1 MAMKEHATAKYRII
15 ADSGGSRYRFFC
27 DVSGMVLCTTKPV
40 REDTQEE
47 ELKMAWELEGKQ
59 HFNRCAK
66 CGRWVSDPMYNADML
81 QCVDCA
87 PWQEKPN
94 YCTHCGKKLSGN
106 DRFCEACGTRLRYG
120 EVAG

>member
-27 DVSGMVLCTTKPV
+27 DVSGMMLCTTKPV
-40 REDTQEE
+40 RGDTQEE
-47 ELKMAWELEGKQ
+47 ELKMAWETEGKQ
-59 HFNRCAK
+59 HFNRCGK
-66 CGRWVSDPMYNADML
+66 CGKWVSDPMYNADML
-81 QCVDCA
+81 QCVYCA

-94 YCTHCGKKLSGN
+94 YCTHCGKKISGN
-106 DRFCEACGTRLRYG
+106 DRFCEACGARLRYG

>member
-1 MAMKEHATAKYRII
+1 MAMKSHATAKYRII

-27 DVSGMVLCTTKPV
+27 DVSGMVLCTTKPI
-40 REDTQEE
+40 RGDTQEE
-47 ELKMAWELEGKQ
+47 ELKMAWESEGKQ

-94 YCTHCGKKLSGN
+94 YCTHCGKKISGN
-106 DRFCEACGTRLRYG
+106 DRFCEACGMRLRYG